1 MIHVRAGRFA
11 LSALAAG
18 MFAAGALVV
27 PAAALAD
34 HGLATVADG
43 AIDTGKETKHH
54 AQQHGEDKGHLPPV
68 NNNVEE
74 IGHIDLFAPGDQAG
88 RIGDVSAKGN
98 FAFLTHYRE
107 PTCERGGVQ
116 VVDIS
121 NPASPKAG
129 PYIPSHLGTY
139 AGEGSQVISLDNK
152 HFKGDVLI
160 YQNEICA
167 GREQNGI
174 GGVTMIDVTNP
185 MKPRKLVEGF
195 GDFTG
200 TNGQSQTHANQVH
213 SAFGWTN
220 QETGRSYVIMTD
232 DEEAA
237 DTDIIEITN
246 PSRPK
251 WVADYD
257 LTTQSQQGPGDVHGD
272 AVFIHDEIVKKIN
285 GRYIALLSYW
295 DGGYIKFDVT
305 DPANGVFIADTD
317 YAQFDPVRLGFGQQ
331 ISPEGNGHQ
340 AEFTRDNELF
350 IATDEDFD
358 PFRIDATIDDGPY
371 AGTELTGVQG
381 SEVQLIDL
389 DTTVAGDTRA
399 VGLACDAGSIPAP
412 DATHQIA
419 VIERGVCDFQ
429 VKVDLV
435 KAAGYTSAI
444 VFNRTGVDGCE
455 TLITMLVK
463 TDIPA
468 IFVSRQTGFK
478 ILGASLDGYTCSDAR
493 DAAGTAAPA
502 AGTDGSTVDIRAIY
516 DGWGYVHLYDANT
529 MVDHDQYF
537 IPESQDPAYSEGF
550 GDLSVHEV
558 ATDPDE
564 DLAYISYYS
573 GGLRV
578 LKYRDGAGN
587 PDLQEVGVH
596 IDANGNNFWGVEVHK
611 HPNGQK
617 YVLASDRD
625 SGVWIFQYTGA
636 QP

>member
-1 MIHVRAGRFA
+1 MRHVPLARH
-11 LSALAAG
+11 ALAALTVG
-18 MFAAGALVV
+18 LLAGALVA
-27 PAAALAD
+27 PAAVAD
-34 HGLATVADG
+34 HGLTAVSDG

-54 AQQHGEDKGHLPPV
+54 DARQHGEDEGHLPPRS
-68 NNNVEE
+68 NNVTE
-74 IGHIDLFAPGDQAG
+74 IGHIDLFAPGDEAG

-121 NPASPKAG
+121 DPASPKKG

-139 AGEGSQVISLDNK
+139 AGEGSQVISLNTPQ
-152 HFKGDVLI
+152 FKGDVLI

-167 GREQNGI
+167 GREQTGI
-174 GGVTMIDVTNP
+174 GGVTLIDVTNP
-185 MKPRKLVEGF
+185 MKPKKLVEGF

-200 TNGQSQTHANQVH
+200 TKGQSQTHANQVH
-213 SAFGWTN
+213 SAFGWVN
-220 QETGRSYVIMTD
+220 EETGRAYVIMTD
-232 DEEAA
+232 NEEFT

-257 LTTQSQQGPGDVHGD
+257 LTAQSAQPLGAVHGD
-272 AVFIHDEIVKKIN
+272 AVFIHDETVKKIG

-305 DPANGVFIADTD
+305 DPANATFIADTD
-317 YAQFDPVRLGFGQQ
+317 YDQFDPVRLGFGQQ

-358 PFRIDATIDDGPY
+358 PYRVTATISDGPFAGHAFTGVHGDDVPFIDADT
-371 AGTELTGVQG
+371 
-381 SEVQLIDL
+381 SLI
-389 DTTVAGDTRA
+389 GDTRA
-399 VGLACDAGSIPAP
+399 VGLACDAGTIPAP
-412 DATHQIA
+412 DATHKIA

-429 VKVDLV
+429 VKIDLV
-435 KAAGYTSAI
+435 DAAGYDGAI
-444 VFNRTGVDGCE
+444 VFNRTGEDGCE
-455 TLITMLVK
+455 TLITMLASA
-463 TDIPA
+463 DIPA
-468 IFVSRQTGFK
+468 IFVSRTDGLR
-478 ILGASLDGYTCSDAR
+478 ILGASLDGYTCSEGA
-493 DAAGTAAPA
+493 DAAGTAAPP
-502 AGTDGSTVDIRAIY
+502 AGHDGSSIDVRAIF
-516 DGWGYVHLYDANT
+516 DGWGYVHLFDTAT
-529 MVDHDQYF
+529 MQGLDQYY
-537 IPESQDPAYSEGF
+537 IPESQDPAYADGF

-564 DLAYISYYS
+564 DLAYVSYYS

-587 PDLQEVGVH
+587 PDLQEVGAH
-596 IDANGNNFWGVEVHK
+596 IDPNGNNFWGIEVHK

-625 SGVWIFQYTGA
+625 SGVWIFRYTGD
-636 QP
+636 